1 MNYKVAII
9 FILPLVILIP
19 LILLVE
25 AIIPA
30 SSYSSSSTPILP
42 GLIAIGGFTFVI
54 RMLAKNKWLNKWLDD
69 HPDDSNDTVNNEEEH
84 IEKVP
89 LESFENE
96 ERIKDSLEPNTKS
109 FSEKYWDYIGPI
121 NLGVKR
127 IIISFNYLY
136 LVFYITTGFLMAPNY
151 GFWEYYPLNQNF
163 YFIPIGG
170 IVLHSSVLLFIYII
184 LIKIPFYIQWI
195 KSGFNN

>member
-9 FILPLVILIP
+9 CILPLVILIP

-30 SSYSSSSTPILP
+30 SSSTPILP

-69 HPDDSNDTVNNEEEH
+69 HPDDSNDRVNSEEEH

-89 LESFENE
+89 LESFENDE
-96 ERIKDSLEPNTKS
+96 KIKYSLEPNTKS
-109 FSEKYWDYIGPI
+109 FSEKYWDYIVPI
-121 NLGVKR
+121 NVGVKR

-136 LVFYITTGFLMAPNY
+136 LVFL
-151 GFWEYYPLNQNF
+151 
-163 YFIPIGG
+163 
-170 IVLHSSVLLFIYII
+170 
-184 LIKIPFYIQWI
+184 
-195 KSGFNN
+195 